1 MEIEIENSHPFEES
15 IRRIIITLDQEL
27 SLYLDSLNLHFIT
40 DKELLEINKEYL
52 KHDYFTDIITFDLR
66 DNVSKEAE
74 IFISIDRVRENA
86 ISYNVTENEELSRIV
101 IHGLLHLSGLKD
113 KTEKDSQI
121 MRTAEN
127 KLLAK
132 LFHVKPE

>member
-1 MEIEIENSHPFEES
+1 VEIEIENSHPFEES

-127 KLLAK
+127 KFLAK

>member
-27 SLYLDSLNLHFIT
+27 SLNLDSLNLHFIT

-86 ISYNVTENEELSRIV
+86 ISYDVTENEELSRIV

>member
-1 MEIEIENSHPFEES
+1 MDIEIENSHPFEES

-27 SLYLDSLNLHFIT
+27 SLNLDSLNLHFIT

-52 KHDYFTDIITFDLR
+52 NHDYFTDIITFDLR
-66 DNVSKEAE
+66 DKESNEAE

-86 ISYNVTENEELSRIV
+86 INYNVTENEELSRIV

-113 KTEKDSQI
+113 KTEDESKI
-121 MRTAEN
+121 MRAAEN
-127 KLLAK
+127 KFLAK
-132 LFHVKPE
+132 LFHVKQE

>member
-1 MEIEIENSHPFEES
+1 MDIEIINSHPFEES
-15 IRRIIITLDQEL
+15 IRKIIITLVKEL
-27 SLYLDSLNLHFIT
+27 SLNLDCLYVHFIT

-52 KHDYFTDIITFDLR
+52 NHDYFTDIITFDLR
-66 DNVSKEAE
+66 DKESNDAE

-86 ISYNVTENEELSRIV
+86 INYNVTENEELSRIV

-113 KTEKDSQI
+113 KTEEDSKI
-121 MRTAEN
+121 MRSAEN
-127 KLLAK
+127 KFLAK

>member
-15 IRRIIITLDQEL
+15 LRRIIITLDQEL

-52 KHDYFTDIITFDLR
+52 KPDYFTDIITFDLR

>member
-1 MEIEIENSHPFEES
+1 VEIEIENSHPFEES

-74 IFISIDRVRENA
+74 IFIRIDRVRENA

>member
-1 MEIEIENSHPFEES
+1 VEIEIENSHPFEES

-27 SLYLDSLNLHFIT
+27 SLYLDSLNRHFIT

>member
-27 SLYLDSLNLHFIT
+27 SLYLDSLYLHFIT

-127 KLLAK
+127 KLLAE

>member
-15 IRRIIITLDQEL
+15 LRRIIITLDQEL

>member
-1 MEIEIENSHPFEES
+1 MDIEIENSHPFEES
-15 IRRIIITLDQEL
+15 IRRIIFTLDQEL
-27 SLYLDSLNLHFIT
+27 SLNLDSLNLHFIT

-52 KHDYFTDIITFDLR
+52 NHDYFTDIITFDLR
-66 DNVSKEAE
+66 DKESNEAE

-86 ISYNVTENEELSRIV
+86 INYNVTENEELSRIV

-113 KTEKDSQI
+113 KTEKDSKT

-127 KLLAK
+127 KFLAK

>member
-86 ISYNVTENEELSRIV
+86 IKYNVTENEELSRIV

-127 KLLAK
+127 KFLAK

>member
-1 MEIEIENSHPFEES
+1 VDIEIENSHPFEES

-27 SLYLDSLNLHFIT
+27 SLNLDSLNLHFIT

-52 KHDYFTDIITFDLR
+52 NHDYFTDIITFDLR
-66 DNVSKEAE
+66 DKESNEAE

-86 ISYNVTENEELSRIV
+86 INYNVTENEELSRIV

-113 KTEKDSQI
+113 KTEDESKI
-121 MRTAEN
+121 MRAAEN
-127 KLLAK
+127 KFLAK
-132 LFHVKPE
+132 LFHVKQE

>member
-1 MEIEIENSHPFEES
+1 VEIEIENSHPFEES

>member
-15 IRRIIITLDQEL
+15 LRRIIITLDQEL

-66 DNVSKEAE
+66 DNVSKEA
-74 IFISIDRVRENA
+74 
-86 ISYNVTENEELSRIV
+86 
-101 IHGLLHLSGLKD
+101 
-113 KTEKDSQI
+113 
-121 MRTAEN
+121 
-127 KLLAK
+127 
-132 LFHVKPE
+132 

>member
-1 MEIEIENSHPFEES
+1 
-15 IRRIIITLDQEL
+15 L

>member
-1 MEIEIENSHPFEES
+1 MNIEIENSHPFEES

-27 SLYLDSLNLHFIT
+27 SLNLDSLNLHFIT

-52 KHDYFTDIITFDLR
+52 NHDYFTDIITFDLR
-66 DNVSKEAE
+66 DKESNEAE

-86 ISYNVTENEELSRIV
+86 INYNVTENEELSRIV

-113 KTEKDSQI
+113 KTEDESKI
-121 MRTAEN
+121 MRAAEN
-127 KLLAK
+127 VFLTK
-132 LFHVKPE
+132 LFHVKQE